1 MKINAI
7 LIPDNGKTLTEAFEP
22 LVDSLGTRS
31 FGKGLLALGALKL
44 AGAMN
49 DRTFSALLDRL
60 KPKMTAFVNDLLVKK
75 AIFADAAVD
84 EVARE
89 GDTLRVSVTLTD
101 VDYPALADKYLPALI
116 ESERRRVPD
125 GLPAAVSDGMG
136 DEQSAAVGAFL
147 DALSETAKERIAAR
161 VLSGRKTR
169 VCERLSGSLKK
180 RGLDLSVTDV
190 GIV

>member
-1 MKINAI
+1 MKKSIAIALAFAAGGLFAGNEASKVPMIVYRGELFDADGNRAPDEANMRRDMKFNFYDTGASGATPLCSCELRDVPINPDGSFEAI
-7 LIPDNGKTLTEAFEP
+7 
-22 LVDSLGTRS
+22 
-31 FGKGLLALGALKL
+31 
-44 AGAMN
+44 
-49 DRTFSALLDRL
+49 
-60 KPKMTAFVNDLLVKK
+60 
-75 AIFADAAVD
+75 
-84 EVARE
+84 
-89 GDTLRVSVTLTD
+89 
-101 VDYPALADKYLPALI
+101 LADKYLPALI